1 MLTPDAAAMMPT
13 AAEISARWSGLS
25 NDEIEALEHDYQ
37 AECERL
43 SSYELTD
50 AYTRVQELV
59 QELVESESS

>member
-1 MLTPDAAAMMPT
+1 MPT

-59 QELVESESS
+59 QEMVA